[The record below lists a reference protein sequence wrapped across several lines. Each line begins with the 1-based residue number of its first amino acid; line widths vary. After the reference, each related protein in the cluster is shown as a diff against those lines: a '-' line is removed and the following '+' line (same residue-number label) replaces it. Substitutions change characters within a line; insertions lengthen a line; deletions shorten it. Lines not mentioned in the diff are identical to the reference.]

1 MDLPFQYFTSDG
13 EVKCSEPVKLS
24 TQFVSEKRFIT
35 RSFSKRFMLWPSSG
49 HKNE

>member
-24 TQFVSEKRFIT
+24 TQLYRKKVHY
-35 RSFSKRFMLWPSSG
+35 SKLL
-49 HKNE
+49 KTVYAVAI